1 MPDLPYLS
9 LRQYARRTH
18 GVPLIKI
25 PLDAGLGC
33 PNRDG
38 TISRGGCVFCDAR
51 GSGTGARS
59 SVAEQI
65 DQGLARIRDR
75 RADPAAKPQV
85 VAYFQAFTNT
95 HAPVDRLA
103 DIYRPALEC
112 DEVTVVAIGTRPDCV
127 GPEVMDLLAELNQRK
142 PIWLELGLQSA
153 SDETLDRINRGHTSE
168 KFADAAERAAS
179 RGLLVCAH
187 VIVGLPGEFFKQ
199 VEQTARFLADL
210 PVGMIKIHTLYV
222 ARDSELARWYEA
234 GRFEPW
240 SREDTVEGVI
250 RFLERTRPEVVIAR
264 LTGDPKPGQLL
275 APDWAGDK
283 AGTLRLIQG
292 RMTAE
297 GRKQGSR
304 LDRFLASNHPAK

>member
-1 MPDLPYLS
+1 MPDPPYLS
-9 LRQYARRTH
+9 LRQYARQTY

-25 PLDAGLGC
+25 PLDAGFGC

-59 SVAEQI
+59 SVEEQL
-65 DQGLARIRDR
+65 DDGLARIGAR
-75 RADPAAKPQV
+75 RTDPTERPQV

-103 DIYRPALEC
+103 EIYRPAFER
-112 DEVTVVAIGTRPDCV
+112 DEVTAMAIGTRPDCV
-127 GPEVMDLLAELNQRK
+127 GDEVMDLLAELNQRK
-142 PIWLELGLQSA
+142 PVWLELGLQTA
-153 SDETLDRINRGHTSE
+153 SDETLQKVNRGHTAAQ
-168 KFADAAERAAS
+168 FADAARRAAS

-187 VIVGLPGEFFKQ
+187 VIVGLPEEDLRV
-199 VEQTARFLADL
+199 VEDTARFVADL
-210 PVGMIKIHTLYV
+210 PVGMVKIHTLYV

-234 GRFEPW
+234 GRFVPW

-264 LTGDPKPGQLL
+264 LTGDPKPGQLK
-275 APDWAGDK
+275 APGWAADK

-292 RMTAE
+292 RMTEE
-297 GRKQGSR
+297 GRNQGSQFN
-304 LDRFLASNHPAK
+304 RFTVQ